1 MSFIQD
7 LLKPG
12 GGVALIPFIR
22 VIILLLLI
30 MVIIMGIADVARIHM
45 FVMGFLASGLLVSIW
60 WFEKAWNDVQRARG
74 SAPAPVGRVDK
85 ELEKTD

>member
-1 MSFIQD
+1 MAFVDRVTLNNLRQTIHFAFCSISFFQ
-7 LLKPG
+7 LSS
-12 GGVALIPFIR
+12 R
-22 VIILLLLI
+22 
-30 MVIIMGIADVARIHM
+30 IMGIADVARIHM